1 MITTALFVTYLYENQ
16 FKQGVA
22 TDSAKN
28 VLMKRLEGMKIGHG
42 CLNYTIQG
50 KFSRYIRWGGSVV
63 PTNEPPSRRSTEL
76 YNYITSTEE
85 PPSYNTY

>member
-16 FKQGVA
+16 FKQDVA

-42 CLNYTIQG
+42 SLLNYRIRG

-63 PTNEPPSRRSTEL
+63 PTNKPPSRRATKL
-76 YNYITSTEE
+76 YNLDRRATE
-85 PPSYNTY
+85 PPSH